1 MFAQSGSALAAPP
14 FAAPSASA
22 SSRKLVVWLPPALKE
37 PTLRKAKGPLV
48 DFDIRAA
55 FEASEGRT
63 VLVDVSATTSK
74 ALQLRIKR
82 MIDVLG
88 AAVLLVLTSPL
99 LVLTA
104 VAIRLTSPGPAIFRQ
119 ERIGLDGCRFVMW
132 KFRSMLVDQRALIDL
147 DDVYDVG
154 NARLIKREDDPR
166 ITPIGRVIRTDEH
179 RRAAT
184 ARLGDARGH
193 EPGRSAAAPSVHAR
207 AVSPVDGGAVSNAAG
222 CDWALAGLGSG
233 CQ

>member
-1 MFAQSGSALAAPP
+1 M
-14 FAAPSASA
+14 
-22 SSRKLVVWLPPALKE
+22 
-37 PTLRKAKGPLV
+37 
-48 DFDIRAA
+48 
-55 FEASEGRT
+55 
-63 VLVDVSATTSK
+63 LVDVSATTSK

-166 ITPIGRVIRTDEH
+166 ITPIGRVIRRTSIDELPQLVSVM
-179 RRAAT
+179 RGDMSLVGPRPLLPFMLEPYPQLMEARCRMRPGVTGLWQVSDRAANET
-184 ARLGDARGH
+184 AVGALEERAELPQFALPADERAR
-193 EPGRSAAAPSVHAR
+193 RNR
-207 AVSPVDGGAVSNAAG
+207 
-222 CDWALAGLGSG
+222 
-233 CQ
+233 